1 MPRPS
6 TLVAAIAA
14 ALLSCPAALAGN
26 AGAPPP
32 FAGPPGPVVAPAP
45 LPAPPAPSRPFVGLA
60 SAAEAAD
67 MLFMR
72 EEEKLARD
80 LYILLDEKWGVAPFA
95 RIAIGEQMHMDAV
108 LRLLARYRL
117 DDPAAGKTI
126 GEFASTEL
134 QALFD
139 DLLRRGSESAV
150 AALEVGGIVEEV
162 DLEDLAAALA
172 RSDNADIDQVYE
184 ILSCGSRNHL
194 RDFARALERLTGQAY
209 VAKALPQPVVDA
221 ILAEPVGN
229 CSRR

>member
-1 MPRPS
+1 MTRQAP
-6 TLVAAIAA
+6 LIAAIALT
-14 ALLSCPAALAGN
+14 LLSTPAAAAGN
-26 AGAPPP
+26 AGTPPR
-32 FAGPPGPVVAPAP
+32 FAGPPGATVAPVP
-45 LPAPPAPSRPFVGLA
+45 PPAPSRPFAGLA

-95 RIAIGEQMHMDAV
+95 RIAISEQVHMDAV
-108 LRLLARYRL
+108 LRLLIRYRL

-126 GEFASTEL
+126 GQFASAEL

-139 DLLRRGSESAV
+139 DLLKRGSASAV

-162 DLEDLAAALA
+162 DLDDLAAALA

-194 RDFARALERLTGQAY
+194 RDFARALERLTGHAY
-209 VAKALPQPVVDA
+209 VAKALPQSVVDA
-221 ILAEPVGN
+221 ILAEPVGS